1 MGLVA
6 KMALYW
12 KCDACGWEWFA
23 DSETGPRQCKKCGSR
38 GWNDGMV
45 READLYQRALVIR
58 HLNPYR
64 KVLTLRQKAA
74 LTRIAASRRATST
87 AQTAQTL
94 Q

>member
-12 KCDACGWEWFA
+12 KCDACGEEWFA

-64 KVLTLRQKAA
+64 KALTLRQKAA
-74 LTRIAASRRATST
+74 LTRLAASRRAATTS
-87 AQTAQTL
+87 QSVQTL